1 MYGNVTDSARV
12 HEYIYLDMDDDFV
25 IIVPRPIHPSSSIRP
40 YGIRKRK
47 PVNPASSN
55 RGLVLDKIFASL
67 GRLLLSIR
75 TYPTRKSRLI
85 GEIKRI
91 LMNRFYFYFF
101 APTKFLKL
109 LENWKESIRLLCF
122 SFPCL
127 GRSISTYH
135 EFTEGKREAQL
146 ELLSRHSH
154 RIIRLLS
161 FSARHRAPT
170 TASLRPLS
178 RSLPRPP
185 PVFLSLLRGNR

>member
-1 MYGNVTDSARV
+1 MYGNVIDSARV

-25 IIVPRPIHPSSSIRP
+25 IIVPRPIHPSSSIRSN
-40 YGIRKRK
+40 GIRKRK

-127 GRSISTYH
+127 GRNISTYH

-185 PVFLSLLRGNR
+185 PVFLSFLRGNR

>member
-55 RGLVLDKIFASL
+55 RGPVLDKIFASL

-185 PVFLSLLRGNR
+185 PVFLSFLRGNR

>member
-25 IIVPRPIHPSSSIRP
+25 IIVPQPIHPSSSIRP

-55 RGLVLDKIFASL
+55 RGPVLDKIFASL

-75 TYPTRKSRLI
+75 TYPTRKVKLSD
-85 GEIKRI
+85 RI

-109 LENWKESIRLLCF
+109 LENWKELIRLLCF
-122 SFPCL
+122 CFPCL

-170 TASLRPLS
+170 MASLRPLS

>member
-55 RGLVLDKIFASL
+55 RGPVLDKIFASL

-75 TYPTRKSRLI
+75 TYPTRKVKLSD
-85 GEIKRI
+85 RI